1 MNIEQPAALPLSLH
15 RNLSHMVRVLLRL
28 VLFAA
33 VTVGT
38 VALLGRS
45 TLDGND
51 VTWARVNTEV
61 SGWGWDLIGWEAAA
75 IAGKLRAGIDQ
86 PIAHLDAPARAAVVR
101 DYAARS
107 ARIDELE
114 AQINTLAAAAGGQ
127 ITPEMAQV
135 QATIDGLRHEQHLR
149 QAAVEQIVEG
159 QVGEQLAAA
168 GLTVGNIVMPPVLFT
183 FSEAPRKLI
192 VSPRHR
198 IDTAYWAML
207 DPELPVDAR
216 ERIETAIFANEDL
229 SAYVTHIGGLGAFP
243 TLVIDRGGLPWLLS
257 TVAHEWVHNYLTLFP
272 LGINY
277 GQTADLT
284 ILNETV
290 ADIVGDEIG
299 AAALAQHY
307 PELVPLA
314 TVAEAGAPAAGE
326 PVATAPAFDFAREM
340 RHTREIVDT
349 FLALGRVE
357 DAEQYMEIRRLLFVE
372 NGYNLRKLNQAY
384 FAFHGNYGTGAAASS
399 PIGPDLLRLRELAPD
414 LRTFLETVR
423 WFTSADDLTRTLAQW
438 ETQ

>member
-1 MNIEQPAALPLSLH
+1 MNIEQSAAEPLSVNRFIAASL
-15 RNLSHMVRVLLRL
+15 RWLLRA
-28 VLFAA
+28 VQFASIIA
-33 VTVGT
+33 
-38 VALLGRS
+38 AAFLLLGRS
-45 TLDGND
+45 NLDANG
-51 VTWARVNTEV
+51 VTWARVNTEI
-61 SGWGWDLIGWEAAA
+61 SGWGWDIIGWEAAA
-75 IAGKLRAGIDQ
+75 IAGKLRAGLDQ
-86 PIAHLDAPARAAVVR
+86 PVAHLDAPSRAVVVR
-101 DYAARS
+101 EYVARS
-107 ARIDELE
+107 ERIDGLE
-114 AQINTLAAAAGGQ
+114 GEINRLAAAAGSQ
-127 ITPEMAQV
+127 ITPEMARV

-149 QAAVEQIVEG
+149 QAAVEQIIEG

-168 GLTVGNIVMPPVLFT
+168 GLTVGNSVLPPVLFT

-192 VSPRHR
+192 VSPRNR

-216 ERIETAIFANEDL
+216 ERIEATLYENEDL
-229 SAYVTHIGGLGAFP
+229 SAYITHIGGLGAFP

-257 TVAHEWVHNYLTLFP
+257 TVAHEWVHNYLTFFP
-272 LGINY
+272 LGISY
-277 GQTADLT
+277 GQNAEVT

-307 PELVPLA
+307 PELVPPP
-314 TVAEAGAPAAGE
+314 TVAETGTPAAGE
-326 PVATAPAFDFAREM
+326 PMAPPPAFDFVREM

-399 PIGPDLLRLRELAPD
+399 PIGPDLLRLRELSPD

-423 WFTSADDLTRTLAQW
+423 WFTSAEDLTHTLAQW
-438 ETQ
+438 EDQ

>member
-1 MNIEQPAALPLSLH
+1 MNIEQPVAPPLTLH
-15 RNLSHMVRVLLRL
+15 RNLPRLLRALLRL
-28 VLFAA
+28 AQFAL
-33 VTVGT
+33 VTVA
-38 VALLGRS
+38 VLALLGRS
-45 TLDGND
+45 TLDANG
-51 VTWARVNTEV
+51 VTWARVNTEI
-61 SGWGWDLIGWEAAA
+61 SGWGWDIIGWEAAA
-75 IAGKLRAGIDQ
+75 IAGKLRAGLDQ
-86 PIAHLDAPARAAVVR
+86 PVAHLDAPARAAVVR
-101 DYAARS
+101 DYVARS
-107 ARIDELE
+107 ERIDGLE
-114 AQINTLAAAAGGQ
+114 GQINRLTAAAGSQ
-127 ITPEMAQV
+127 ITPELAQV
-135 QATIDGLRHEQHLR
+135 QAAIDGLRHEQHLR
-149 QAAVEQIVEG
+149 QAAVEQIIEG

-168 GLTVGNIVMPPVLFT
+168 GLTVGNTVLPPVLFT

-272 LGINY
+272 LGISY
-277 GQTADLT
+277 GQNAEVT

-307 PELVPLA
+307 PELVPPPSA
-314 TVAEAGAPAAGE
+314 AETGSPAAGE
-326 PVATAPAFDFAREM
+326 PLAAPPAFDFAREM

-423 WFTSADDLTRTLAQW
+423 WFTSAEDLTRALAEWSDQ
-438 ETQ
+438 